1 MWYNSFQSEGINYK
15 RVIKCNQMVLQH
27 SKIHYN
33 LKLINSVSPLA
44 IHPCPSRS
52 NIFCQD
58 LKTNTKIE
66 DMALAV
72 LSWMHVFH
80 FQEKIMDQVKNILN
94 INPQGLLSLICSSS
108 FILHYNFL
116 LMKEFNKCQKI
127 QLIWLILIHQMHNAF
142 S

>member
-1 MWYNSFQSEGINYK
+1 MWYNSFQPESINDK
-15 RVIKCNQMVLQH
+15 GVIKRNQMVLQH
-27 SKIHYN
+27 SKIHQN
-33 LKLINSVSPLA
+33 LKLVSSVSPLA
-44 IHPCPSRS
+44 IHPCSSRS

-72 LSWMHVFH
+72 LQWMHVFF

-94 INPQGLLSLICSSS
+94 ISTQGLLRFIYSSS

-116 LMKEFNKCQKI
+116 LMKEFNKCQKS
-127 QLIWLILIHQMHNAF
+127 QLIWLILIHQMYNAF